1 MNHSIDAFNNSM
13 NDVLSLL
20 SLYLD
25 KMELTIHND
34 GSKFIKMI
42 AINIFSI
49 HHVVN
54 NIQGIVRQLD
64 KHIA

>member
-1 MNHSIDAFNNSM
+1 M

-20 SLYLD
+20 GLYLD